1 MSQFRAYF
9 SWNSSHFVGAS
20 VVLGALAYLGAA
32 PIACSANGERL
43 FNNTGGGGSSN
54 GGQGGMGTGGKAQ
67 GGDGGDPLLTVGSTG
82 SGSSCAIHCSADLHE
97 VLDCNNAVVK
107 TCPAGQGCE
116 PGGTCVDACAAAEA
130 NGSTIGCEFYAVQPS
145 AITQSRGACYAA
157 ALANTWS
164 TPIGLQV
171 EYDGQ
176 MLDATQFAR
185 IPTGSGA
192 SLTYEPLPNGQLDPG
207 KIAVLFLAQAPGA
220 MPACPSPVAIAKDT
234 SVPGSG
240 LSKAFRIQATAPV
253 VAYDIFPYGGAPSFV
268 ASATLLIPT
277 PAWGTNYIAADAYE
291 QEPLFSG
298 INASPF
304 MQIVGTEDNTQ
315 VTILPRV
322 DIVGGPGVS
331 IATKGQPATYLV
343 NRGQVLQFLQNEELA
358 GSPISSD
365 KPIGVW
371 GGSGCMNIPTSKY
384 ACDCGH
390 QQILP
395 VKALGSEYVA
405 ARYRDRMAGNNE
417 AVLWTIT
424 GAVDGTNLTYDPAA
438 PVGAPTT
445 LLGGQIARFSS
456 KDSFTVKSQDADHP
470 FALAGHMSG
479 WTNLPGSNQGDP
491 EYVIT
496 IPPAQYLNHYLFLTD
511 STYKTSHLVFVRQ
524 KTKDGMFKPVS
535 LDCLGEVTNWQPIGA
550 SGQYEYA
557 GVDLVKDGAPQG
569 ACDNGVHTADSDAP
583 FGLTVWGWDFAV
595 SYAYPAGM
603 STQPINTVVIP
614 PVPK

>member
-1 MSQFRAYF
+1 MSHFRAYF
-9 SWNSSHFVGAS
+9 SWNSSHLVGAS

-54 GGQGGMGTGGKAQ
+54 GGQGGIGTGGKAQ
-67 GGDGGDPLLTVGSTG
+67 GGDGGDPILTVGSTG
-82 SGSSCAIHCSADLHE
+82 SGSSCTIHCSADLHE

-145 AITQSRGACYAA
+145 AITQSRGTCYAA

-207 KIAVLFLAQAPGA
+207 KIAVLFLSQAPGA
-220 MPACPSPVAIAKDT
+220 MPACPSPAAVAKDT

-253 VAYDIFPYGGAPSFV
+253 VAYDIFPYGGAPSYV

-291 QEPLFSG
+291 QEPAFSG

-304 MQIVGTEDNTQ
+304 MQIVGTQDNTQ

-322 DIVGGPGVS
+322 NIVGGPGVS

-371 GGSGCMNIPTSKY
+371 GGS
-384 ACDCGH
+384 
-390 QQILP
+390 
-395 VKALGSEYVA
+395 
-405 ARYRDRMAGNNE
+405 
-417 AVLWTIT
+417 
-424 GAVDGTNLTYDPAA
+424 
-438 PVGAPTT
+438 
-445 LLGGQIARFSS
+445 
-456 KDSFTVKSQDADHP
+456 
-470 FALAGHMSG
+470 
-479 WTNLPGSNQGDP
+479 
-491 EYVIT
+491 
-496 IPPAQYLNHYLFLTD
+496 
-511 STYKTSHLVFVRQ
+511 
-524 KTKDGMFKPVS
+524 
-535 LDCLGEVTNWQPIGA
+535 
-550 SGQYEYA
+550 
-557 GVDLVKDGAPQG
+557 
-569 ACDNGVHTADSDAP
+569 
-583 FGLTVWGWDFAV
+583 
-595 SYAYPAGM
+595 
-603 STQPINTVVIP
+603 
-614 PVPK
+614 